1 MSIGTLALALLG
13 LLGALPMHAT
23 FGAVDFAGRS
33 TPWWVPVIGLSVI
46 AAAIAYVV
54 GIAAARML
62 GPRLASFAGLTE
74 VAFAVLFAWLM
85 LGELP
90 TAIQLVGGVFIVGG
104 VILVRLDE
112 LRSAPPSS
120 PSPSPPP
127 PSSPPAGP
135 PSPAREELI
144 TSSR

>member
-1 MSIGTLALALLG
+1 
-13 LLGALPMHAT
+13 
-23 FGAVDFAGRS
+23 
-33 TPWWVPVIGLSVI
+33 
-46 AAAIAYVV
+46 
-54 GIAAARML
+54 
-62 GPRLASFAGLTE
+62 